1 MGRYVLVV
9 QSNAVAGTDATFND
23 WYDNVH
29 LGEVLNLAGFVA
41 AERFQVE
48 GDPVAGSSEH
58 RYLALYELETD
69 DPQGAMTALGA
80 AAQGSMDISDTLD
93 MGNVSAVLYS
103 SLGERVSA

>member
-1 MGRYVLVV
+1 ML
-9 QSNAVAGTDATFND
+9 D
-23 WYDNVH
+23 
-29 LGEVLNLAGFVA
+29 LEGFVA

-48 GDPVAGSSEH
+48 GDAVAGSSLH

-69 DPQGAMTALGA
+69 DPQGAMAALGA

-103 SLGERVSA
+103 SLGARVTA